1 MDLERG
7 ESMTWKEFK
16 EQVEE
21 KGVKD
26 EDAINSI
33 DLSDSFTGDFDIM
46 CTMDSRTGELG
57 WIIYG

>member
-1 MDLERG
+1 
-7 ESMTWKEFK
+7 MTWKEFK

-26 EDAINSI
+26 ADAINSI